1 MTIEKLE
8 ALERAATADGWK
20 VEITGNSPWPERFD
34 IVTLTGAPICI
45 MTCQTDT
52 ECTAN
57 SAVIAAARNALP
69 SLLAVAKAAKAYC
82 DQWPNAST
90 AHANLVF
97 AVAQL
102 EATP

>member
-8 ALERAATADGWK
+8 ALERAAAEKYDLTEWSDEHLY
-20 VEITGNSPWPERFD
+20 EIN
-34 IVTLTGAPICI
+34 GAV
-45 MTCQTDT
+45 M
-52 ECTAN
+52 
-57 SAVIAAARNALP
+57 NALP
-69 SLLAVAKAAKAYC
+69 KLLAVAKAAKAYV

>member
-1 MTIEKLE
+1 MIIEKLE
-8 ALERAATADGWK
+8 ALERAKDDPTCSAD
-20 VEITGNSPWPERFD
+20 EFCER
-34 IVTLTGAPICI
+34 
-45 MTCQTDT
+45 
-52 ECTAN
+52 CTKLAY
-57 SAVIAAARNALP
+57 AQQAAFP
-69 SLLAVAKAAKAYC
+69 SLLAVAKAAKAYV

>member
-1 MTIEKLE
+1 MTIEKIE
-8 ALERAATADGWK
+8 ALERAATAGIWCADADAVVVGEDYT
-20 VEITGNSPWPERFD
+20 VSENSRVADSE
-34 IVTLTGAPICI
+34 L
-45 MTCQTDT
+45 
-52 ECTAN
+52 
-57 SAVIAAARNALP
+57 IAAARNALP
-69 SLLAVAKAAKAYC
+69 ALLAVAKAAKAYV